1 MRLQFGTNGT
11 AATGIAPPGLDESA
25 RTGNRALARPD
36 TTGGGDR
43 ITLSATSGIINRF
56 AVSRSERIEQLSAAV
71 GAGTYRVSSLDL
83 SRRLVSFALGQ

>member
-11 AATGIAPPGLDESA
+11 AATGIAPPGLESA
-25 RTGNRALARPD
+25 PTGNRTVARPD
-36 TTGGGDR
+36 TAGGGDR

-71 GAGTYRVSSLDL
+71 GSGTYQVSSLDL

>member
-1 MRLQFGTNGT
+1 MRLQFGTNGS
-11 AATGIAPPGLDESA
+11 AATGITPPGLEN
-25 RTGNRALARPD
+25 TPTVNRILARPD

-56 AVSRSERIEQLSAAV
+56 AVNRSERIEQLSAAV
-71 GAGTYRVSSLDL
+71 GAGTYQVSSLDL

>member
-11 AATGIAPPGLDESA
+11 AATGIAPTRLDESA

-71 GAGTYRVSSLDL
+71 GAGTYRVSSLYL